1 MQFCNF
7 APDAIILT
15 CTQKELSLSPIQ
27 SIYVIFHAQWRRVSM
42 AKRNWIDDLSEL
54 LPKLESLF
62 LRLFTF
68 ILFILAVIKIV
79 CAEVRHF

>member
-1 MQFCNF
+1 
-7 APDAIILT
+7 
-15 CTQKELSLSPIQ
+15 
-27 SIYVIFHAQWRRVSM
+27 M

-62 LRLFTF
+62 FRLFTF

-79 CAEVRHF
+79 YAEVRHF